1 MSPKHQSDNETGKDR
16 KPVGLG
22 VPTTALAEQFFLPG
36 AKRSCTG
43 RSNPP
48 CKVPNPSH
56 ANSSLPPS
64 TDTKTG
70 TLTLS
75 DG

>member
-1 MSPKHQSDNETGKDR
+1 MSPKHQSDNEKDR
-16 KPVGLG
+16 KFMGLG

-36 AKRSCTG
+36 ARKSCTW
-43 RSNPP
+43 RSNLS

-64 TDTKTG
+64 TDTNTG
-70 TLTLS
+70 TLTSS